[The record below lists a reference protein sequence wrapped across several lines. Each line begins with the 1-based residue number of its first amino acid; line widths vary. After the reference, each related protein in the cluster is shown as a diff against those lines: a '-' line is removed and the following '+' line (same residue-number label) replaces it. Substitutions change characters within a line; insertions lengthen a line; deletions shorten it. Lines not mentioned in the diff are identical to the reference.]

1 MKENKVYTKTGDDGT
16 TGLFSGKR
24 VPKHHIQIQA
34 YGSIDELIAWLGLLR
49 DFEES
54 KENHDRLVK
63 IQEELMVVS
72 TQLSLALGTSLPA
85 YLQPISMSSV
95 VALEQEIDRLTD
107 LLPPLKHFVIPGGN
121 PLVSYTHLARCVC
134 RKAERDITALNEEK
148 PVDLLIVAY
157 VNRLSDYLFTLS
169 RKFAQD
175 LKVKE
180 IKWNAN

>member
-1 MKENKVYTKTGDDGT
+1 
-16 TGLFSGKR
+16 
-24 VPKHHIQIQA
+24 
-34 YGSIDELIAWLGLLR
+34 
-49 DFEES
+49 
-54 KENHDRLVK
+54 
-63 IQEELMVVS
+63 
-72 TQLSLALGTSLPA
+72 
-85 YLQPISMSSV
+85 MSSV

>member
-49 DFEES
+49 DLEES

-72 TQLSLALGTSLPA
+72 TQL
-85 YLQPISMSSV
+85 
-95 VALEQEIDRLTD
+95 
-107 LLPPLKHFVIPGGN
+107 
-121 PLVSYTHLARCVC
+121 
-134 RKAERDITALNEEK
+134 
-148 PVDLLIVAY
+148 
-157 VNRLSDYLFTLS
+157 
-169 RKFAQD
+169 
-175 LKVKE
+175 
-180 IKWNAN
+180 